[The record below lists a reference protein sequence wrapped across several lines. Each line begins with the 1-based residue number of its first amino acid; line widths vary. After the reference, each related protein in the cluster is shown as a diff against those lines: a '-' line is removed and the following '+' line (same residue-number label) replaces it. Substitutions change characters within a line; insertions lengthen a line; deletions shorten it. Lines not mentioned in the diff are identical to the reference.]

1 MVFGHQLFLGF
12 TWLRPVQK
20 LILILLSN
28 APCHCA
34 PCSPEGLACTQV
46 SSWLHR
52 DGLSLKGKGERMPVL
67 TEFALEFNR
76 GIFHPEQGELSSL
89 ITTSLVAQTI
99 KNLPAMRETQVWS
112 LGLEDSLEKGMA
124 THSSILPEE
133 SHGQRSLAGYS
144 PWGCKELDTTE
155 WLTLSLFSKPAWA
168 CSVS

>member
-1 MVFGHQLFLGF
+1 MCFSLFKELICLKRFLSGF
-12 TWLRPVQK
+12 WPPTLPGVYLAQTCPEANSDSSVK
-20 LILILLSN
+20 CAMPLCALLSWRPGMHTGEQLT
-28 APCHCA
+28 APGWA
-34 PCSPEGLACTQV
+34 E
-46 SSWLHR
+46 
-52 DGLSLKGKGERMPVL
+52 LKGKGERMPVL

-99 KNLPAMRETQVWS
+99 KNLPTMRETQVWS

-144 PWGCKELDTTE
+144 PWGCKSWTQ
-155 WLTLSLFSKPAWA
+155 LSD
-168 CSVS
+168 